1 MSRRVKTHAVMLNTL
16 AHCSPKQRQLILKT
30 ADKGLVDAICE
41 CVVNLIR
48 GNVKL
53 SSSQKKTF
61 AKHKRHLRKL
71 ADRKTSLKSRKNI
84 IVQRGGFFLPLLSRL
99 IGPVIGAIG
108 SLVGGR
114 K

>member
-1 MSRRVKTHAVMLNTL
+1 MSRRVKTHAVLLNTL
-16 AHCSPKQRQLILKT
+16 AHCSPTQRKLILKT

-41 CVVNLIR
+41 CVVNLVR
-48 GNVKL
+48 GNIKL
-53 SSSQKKTF
+53 SPAQKKTF
-61 AKHKRHLRKL
+61 AKQKRYLRKL
-71 ADRKTSLKSRKNI
+71 ADRKTALKTRKNI
-84 IVQRGGFFLPLLSRL
+84 LVQRGGFFLPLLSRL